1 MAEINLTKIV
11 YVFITVRISLETL
24 PTKGKLDKSNNN
36 NWTINNSISSNNNN
50 KIFNESI
57 DMIKFT
63 VKIIM
68 EMIRIKFILQYSFY
82 MILCYNFL

>member
-1 MAEINLTKIV
+1 MAEINLTKIL
-11 YVFITVRISLETL
+11 YAFITVRISLETL
-24 PTKGKLDKSNNN
+24 PTKRKLDKSNDN

-68 EMIRIKFILQYSFY
+68 EMIIIKFILQYSFY
-82 MILCYNFL
+82 IILCYSFL